1 MVWMWFTS
9 RNQGV
14 LGTVKVCAHTPSYSN
29 TLLRYWFF
37 FFNWLLV
44 LYLLLSDS
52 WPLRVVSFISVI
64 TAPLCTADRKSQM
77 NFYIHSRNS
86 QQLSGAMHAAH
97 VDVGWRFGKG
107 VVIITHPVFYLSWLL
122 VMLSVATGRKRW
134 AGADWATDCL
144 TDFICSVFFLMLDF
158 RYWK

>member
-37 FFNWLLV
+37 FNWLLV

-52 WPLRVVSFISVI
+52 WPLRVVSFIS
-64 TAPLCTADRKSQM
+64 A
-77 NFYIHSRNS
+77 NFIWLTGKARWIFSIHSRNS

-144 TDFICSVFFLMLDF
+144 TDFICSVFFLMLNF